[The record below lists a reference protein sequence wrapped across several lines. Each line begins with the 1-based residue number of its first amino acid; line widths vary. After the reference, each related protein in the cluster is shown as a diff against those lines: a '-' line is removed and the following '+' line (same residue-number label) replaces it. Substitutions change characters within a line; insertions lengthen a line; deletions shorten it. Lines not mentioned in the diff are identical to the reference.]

1 MKVNLKQSALITC
14 IVKRQ
19 EKLIVGQIQ
28 YKSVKLKEFF
38 TTLLKY
44 ADLQGY
50 QRSECSDN

>member
-28 YKSVKLKEFF
+28 YKSVKLNEFL
-38 TTLLKY
+38 TTLLTFAY
-44 ADLQGY
+44 VQGY